1 MDRIIEDKRLK
12 EIINSQR
19 ILIVLV
25 ALTIIMSLTID
36 NFASIDNIMTIAR
49 QVAVYGIVSVGMT
62 FVIMTGGIDISIGS
76 TLALGGV
83 VAGLLMN
90 SGMNIFLAI
99 SITLVVGGLVGAMNG
114 VLITYGK
121 ILPFVATLGMM
132 NLIRGLALVLS
143 DGQAVWGLP
152 DKFLKISS
160 SYLWVIPVPV
170 IIMIIVFIGGHFLL
184 KDYSIGRYFLAVG
197 GNQEAAKLAGI
208 NTKRI
213 ITLAYAICGMLASLS
228 GIVLASR
235 LGTAQP
241 SAGVGY
247 ELISIASVVI
257 GGTSLLGGVGSM
269 TGTLW
274 GTLILGLV
282 SSALNQLGV
291 QAFYQT
297 MVIGAIVLLAVLFD
311 NHRKK

>member
-12 EIINSQR
+12 EMINSQR

-25 ALTIIMSLTID
+25 ALTAIMSLTID

-99 SITLVVGGLVGAMNG
+99 IITLVVGGLVGAING

-152 DKFLKISS
+152 DNFLKISS

-170 IIMIIVFIGGHFLL
+170 IIMIVVFIGGHFLL

-235 LGTAQP
+235 LGTGQP